1 VVTVVGQELQVGK
14 RLVRVGEGRSSPR
27 AMIRA
32 IATASTASDLPCD
45 PLRRRSL
52 NSERGGHL
60 PYLLAGRGKRPA
72 EPGAIGSRPFHPDGS
87 GLAIVPR
94 PLEQCAMTSWI
105 VRELFDPKDPAELA
119 PPPRRGSPC
128 ASPLRS
134 TPHYP
139 LLPRDRLRC
148 GPAEDMRA
156 SGSSQPSI
164 KSLPPSRSGRGDS
177 QHRGQRHG
185 AGGDTLPESHPRPVT
200 GIASLGTP
208 PTVGIHTPA
217 SVTKRHRG
225 GCLVEKVNYEV
236 EAARHEFIRP
246 WEDKGCG
253 HPAYAS

>member
-1 VVTVVGQELQVGK
+1 MVTVVGQELQVGK

-105 VRELFDPKDPAELA
+105 VRELFDPKDPAELVHR
-119 PPPRRGSPC
+119 RRGEGALVRVHSDRRPI
-128 ASPLRS
+128 
-134 TPHYP
+134 TPSFPVTAYDVGRRRTCGRRVRP
-139 LLPRDRLRC
+139 SLLSSHFRRP
-148 GPAEDMRA
+148 GPAGETVNIEVSATVLAATRFRRVIP
-156 SGSSQPSI
+156 GR
-164 KSLPPSRSGRGDS
+164 LPG
-177 QHRGQRHG
+177 
-185 AGGDTLPESHPRPVT
+185 
-200 GIASLGTP
+200 
-208 PTVGIHTPA
+208 
-217 SVTKRHRG
+217 
-225 GCLVEKVNYEV
+225 
-236 EAARHEFIRP
+236 
-246 WEDKGCG
+246 
-253 HPAYAS
+253 